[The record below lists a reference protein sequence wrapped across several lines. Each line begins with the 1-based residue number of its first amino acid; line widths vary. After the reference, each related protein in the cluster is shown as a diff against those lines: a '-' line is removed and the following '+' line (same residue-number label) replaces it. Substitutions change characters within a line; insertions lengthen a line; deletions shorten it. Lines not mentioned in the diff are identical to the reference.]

1 MNRIKKI
8 FSKKTNKVIPFL
20 TAGYPNLD
28 DTLDLVLSAEKAG
41 ADMVEI
47 GMPFSDPLADGPI
60 IQEASTV
67 ALENGVTI
75 NWILNTVA
83 EIRTKSSI
91 PLVLMGYI
99 NPILKFGMKKFLSEC
114 KSAGV
119 DGLIIPDLPPEE
131 IRIFKELAS
140 ENGISLIMLVAP
152 NTSAERIKYISE
164 IAEDLIY
171 CVSILGITGSD
182 SSNNNLEAYL
192 NRVDENSTCPFVV
205 GFGISSREDV
215 EKINELSHGTV
226 IGSAIIK
233 KLKGSSN
240 PANIVYDYIKDLK
253 ND

>member
-8 FSKKTNKVIPFL
+8 FTNKTNKVIPFL
-20 TAGYPNLD
+20 TAGYPNLE

-152 NTSAERIKYISE
+152 NTSESRIKHVSE

-182 SSNNNLEAYL
+182 SSNNNLESYL
-192 NRVDENSTCPFVV
+192 NRVDKNSTCPFVV

-215 EKINELSHGTV
+215 EKINELSHGAV

-233 KLKGSSN
+233 KLKGRSN
-240 PANIVYDYIKDLK
+240 PANVVYDYIKDLK